1 MLEKMKRSSLILLIL
16 GLVFS
21 QLVLIKFNLNNGFE
35 FHNFIIRLLPIADY
49 AGKISQM
56 SYLTSVIVGYILFVI
71 FGIINTNK
79 QKAPEIF
86 KSALMF
92 SGIAIVITFFE
103 FTSILEDMN
112 GTFQGK
118 HFHIGWLM
126 FLLGLWIFSKRYLS
140 KK

>member
-1 MLEKMKRSSLILLIL
+1 MKKTSLILLIL
-16 GLVFS
+16 GLIFS
-21 QLVLIKFNLNNGFE
+21 QLVIVKFNLNNGFD
-35 FHNFIIRLLPIADY
+35 FHNVSFRLLPIIDY
-49 AGKISQM
+49 AGKISQRL
-56 SYLTSVIVGYILFVI
+56 YLTSVIIGYILFVI

-92 SGIAIVITFFE
+92 SGIAIVVSFFE
-103 FTSILEDMN
+103 FTSLLEDLN

-118 HFHIGWLM
+118 RFHIGWLL